1 MCRYRSALNHRYV
14 LWRLS
19 HIRGVVGDAG
29 TAPDRRDEDALQS
42 ISGITVCVL
51 DDPFVHRI
59 PVSQETSARM
69 AEPDS
74 TATEMSGQRGQLDGA
89 TTTSV

>member
-1 MCRYRSALNHRYV
+1 VSIVIGRDRPRSH
-14 LWRLS
+14 
-19 HIRGVVGDAG
+19 
-29 TAPDRRDEDALQS
+29 RDEDALQS
-42 ISGITVCVL
+42 ISEITVCVL
-51 DDPFVHRI
+51 DDPLHRI